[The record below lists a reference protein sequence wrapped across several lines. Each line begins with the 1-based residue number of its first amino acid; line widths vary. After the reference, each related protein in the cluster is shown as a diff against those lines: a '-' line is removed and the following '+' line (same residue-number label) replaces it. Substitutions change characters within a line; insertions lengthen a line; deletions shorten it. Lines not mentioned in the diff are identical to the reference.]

1 MMSPPPNGG
10 EKASPVDGCDRGGF
24 VVVLGSIVI
33 LHPYSPNRAKC
44 SRRRK
49 LMLWTIVVVL
59 LILWLLGAFGGRI
72 LPRLPKTGNWIHT
85 LLVIV
90 IILVVLNLLGVI

>member
-1 MMSPPPNGG
+1 
-10 EKASPVDGCDRGGF
+10 
-24 VVVLGSIVI
+24 
-33 LHPYSPNRAKC
+33 
-44 SRRRK
+44 
-49 LMLWTIVVVL
+49 MLWTIVVVL

-90 IILVVLNLLGVI
+90 IILVVLNVLGVI